1 MPIIETIKL
10 ALAALWANRL
20 RSALTLLGVIIGVAS
35 VITIISAIQGLM
47 GSIEN
52 SVNAMGPATFVVTK
66 FGIVTSHDQFMD
78 MLKRKDM
85 TLHDMRAIE
94 KGCPDCALV
103 GAQAGNEASVKRSGK
118 GLRSVPTYGTTPN
131 IVDMSDMEIGEG
143 RYFVQTEYDHNSQV
157 AFVGPTIVEEL
168 LEGEDPI
175 GKMITI
181 RGSKFRIIGVAKK
194 RGAVLGNNQDNFVMI
209 PLTRFVSLF
218 GRHRESI
225 DILVKASSVEMLS
238 ETQDEVRSILRA
250 RRGVPYNKDDDFT
263 ILTADNILAFIDSIT
278 RGIRVALVG
287 ISSIALVVGGI
298 VIMNI
303 MMVSVTERTREI
315 GIRKSL
321 GARRK
326 HILMQFL
333 FEALILSLGGGII
346 GTAVGIVTAIILG
359 SQISLPVSP
368 SALAIVAGLSI
379 STGVGVFFGLYP
391 AVKASKLDP
400 IEALRFE

>member
-20 RSALTLLGVIIGVAS
+20 RSILTLLGVIIGVAS

-66 FGIVTSHDQFMD
+66 FGIVTSRDQFIE
-78 MLKRKDM
+78 MLKRKDL
-85 TLHDMRAIE
+85 TLRDMRAIE
-94 KGCPDCALV
+94 KGCPDCVMV
-103 GAQAGNEASVKRSGK
+103 GAQAANEASVKYGSE

-131 IVDMSDMEIGEG
+131 LIDLSDIEISEG
-143 RYFVQTEYDHNSQV
+143 RYFVQAEYDHNNQV

-168 LEGEDPI
+168 LEGQDPI
-175 GKMITI
+175 GKII
-181 RGSKFRIIGVAKK
+181 KIQGSKFRIIGVAKK
-194 RGAVLGNNQDNFVMI
+194 RGAVLGNNQDNFVLI
-209 PLTRFVSLF
+209 PLSTFVGLF
-218 GRHRESI
+218 GRHTESI
-225 DILVKASSVEMLS
+225 EILVKASSVEMLA
-238 ETQDEVRSILRA
+238 ETQDEVRAILRA

-263 ILTADNILAFIDSIT
+263 ILTADNILSFIDSIT
-278 RGIRVALVG
+278 RGIRIALIG

-346 GTAVGIVTAIILG
+346 GTAVGIVVGIILG
-359 SQISLPVSP
+359 GQISLPVSP
-368 SALAIVAGLSI
+368 SITAIVAGLSI

-391 AVKASKLDP
+391 AMKASKLDP